1 MNFGML
7 PQDLNE
13 YVKEVKGY
21 VDGLIYPSLLAEV
34 DLDKP
39 REQRNRALYAEI
51 INNPELKNTIV
62 NKIVERGIRYSMVA
76 YKTNL
81 PSNLR
86 KQVFMR
92 KIYSFLNMYQ
102 ISLLVDYFYSGKDVV
117 LEQKQSREDAFFV

>member
-51 INNPELKNTIV
+51 INNPESKNTIV
-62 NKIVERGIRYSMVA
+62 NKIVERGIMYSMVA

-102 ISLLVDYFYSGKDVV
+102 ISLLVDYFYSGKDVE
-117 LEQKQSREDAFFV
+117 LEQKHSR